1 MTASGYKVT
10 VHKLIVQI
18 VLIRSVFQI
27 LYTVA
32 ASISVDT
39 LLVCI
44 ITVKSCRF
52 F

>member
-32 ASISVDT
+32 VMNNCQYFNRHAAC
-39 LLVCI
+39 LYNYC
-44 ITVKSCRF
+44 
-52 F
+52 